1 MNKKLLLF
9 CSGVMLSTSLWA
21 QTKTIS
27 GKVTNASD
35 GTSLSN
41 VTVSIKGKAGST
53 QTNPDGSFTIKAEPG
68 DVLIFSA
75 IGSKSTQQTIG
86 SSSTIN
92 MALSGSEEALGEVV
106 VTAMGIKQQARSL
119 GFAVQNVSS
128 KEISESNQANVVNA
142 IQGKVAGVQVTN
154 SGGSPGASANIMIR
168 GGSSLSGNN
177 QPLFVVDG
185 IPIDNTTPVSQGG
198 LGAGTAPASNRG
210 VDINPEDI
218 ASISILKGPAA
229 AALYGIRAA
238 SGAVV
243 ITTKKGSSGKG
254 LITYG
259 TTFSIDN
266 VNKLP
271 KLQSIYKQGLQGKY
285 DPQSYLSWGPQFD
298 QSDKIYDNLGEFFQ
312 TSVSQVHDLTAGGST
327 ERSSFYASAS
337 LLDQNGIV
345 KNMDFDRKSFRL
357 NADHKI
363 FDNLKIG
370 ANMNYINSGRTYFSQ
385 GSANGVMGAIYW
397 PLNVDMKDYV
407 NVDGTQK
414 LLSQNSDGAVDNA
427 YWTINKKPIT
437 NKVNRFMAV
446 GDVSYDPL
454 SWLNLTYRI
463 GTDYYTENFQSVTA
477 PTSQTSVTGYLAE
490 STATNQITTSTFLA
504 NAKRS
509 YGDFNFN
516 LTVGHNLESTYRQT
530 TTSTAI
536 NFIDPDFVGINNSIQ
551 SDRTVSKSINRR
563 RIMGVFGDLNMD
575 WKNIVYLNFRGRND
589 WSSTLPKSNNSF
601 FYPSISTSVV
611 LTDLVKEIN
620 GSESTG
626 VLSYAKVRGAWAQV
640 GKDAPAHVLQTTLG
654 TYINDFTINPR
665 GFITNITDYFGNP
678 NLKPEFTN
686 SYEVGADLRFINNR
700 VGLDVT
706 WYKTKSDDQIL
717 GTRTPPSSGSF
728 LAYLNGGAIENK
740 GWEGIINIQA
750 IKKENFQWSFDL
762 NFSANRAKVLSLPGS
777 LDRVELSDAWVTDNA
792 AQAAAFLNGTV
803 FGINGN
809 VWKTNDQGQ
818 YLLDNNGRPQ
828 IASSMQLV
836 GDRNPDWIAGIT
848 NTFKYKDFGLSFM
861 WDFRQGGDV
870 FNATA
875 YTLVNSGLSPLTQ
888 NRGNIVI
895 PGIIESTGQINNLEI
910 PMNQD
915 YYQTLYAKNS
925 KNFVED
931 GSWVRLRYV
940 SLNYKAPSSLF
951 KKLRLQNLQFTLTG
965 RNLLLFTDYSGVDP
979 EVSGSGAGVGGSG
992 SFGFDN
998 LGVPATRGIDLGL
1011 KFSF

>member
-1 MNKKLLLF
+1 
-9 CSGVMLSTSLWA
+9 
-21 QTKTIS
+21 
-27 GKVTNASD
+27 
-35 GTSLSN
+35 
-41 VTVSIKGKAGST
+41 
-53 QTNPDGSFTIKAEPG
+53 
-68 DVLIFSA
+68 
-75 IGSKSTQQTIG
+75 
-86 SSSTIN
+86 
-92 MALSGSEEALGEVV
+92 
-106 VTAMGIKQQARSL
+106 
-119 GFAVQNVSS
+119 
-128 KEISESNQANVVNA
+128 
-142 IQGKVAGVQVTN
+142 
-154 SGGSPGASANIMIR
+154 
-168 GGSSLSGNN
+168 
-177 QPLFVVDG
+177 
-185 IPIDNTTPVSQGG
+185 
-198 LGAGTAPASNRG
+198 
-210 VDINPEDI
+210 
-218 ASISILKGPAA
+218 
-229 AALYGIRAA
+229 
-238 SGAVV
+238 
-243 ITTKKGSSGKG
+243 
-254 LITYG
+254 
-259 TTFSIDN
+259 
-266 VNKLP
+266 
-271 KLQSIYKQGLQGKY
+271 
-285 DPQSYLSWGPQFD
+285 
-298 QSDKIYDNLGEFFQ
+298 
-312 TSVSQVHDLTAGGST
+312 
-327 ERSSFYASAS
+327 
-337 LLDQNGIV
+337 
-345 KNMDFDRKSFRL
+345 
-357 NADHKI
+357 
-363 FDNLKIG
+363 
-370 ANMNYINSGRTYFSQ
+370 
-385 GSANGVMGAIYW
+385 
-397 PLNVDMKDYV
+397 
-407 NVDGTQK
+407 
-414 LLSQNSDGAVDNA
+414 
-427 YWTINKKPIT
+427 
-437 NKVNRFMAV
+437 
-446 GDVSYDPL
+446 
-454 SWLNLTYRI
+454 
-463 GTDYYTENFQSVTA
+463 
-477 PTSQTSVTGYLAE
+477 
-490 STATNQITTSTFLA
+490 
-504 NAKRS
+504 
-509 YGDFNFN
+509 
-516 LTVGHNLESTYRQT
+516 
-530 TTSTAI
+530 
-536 NFIDPDFVGINNSIQ
+536 
-551 SDRTVSKSINRR
+551 
-563 RIMGVFGDLNMD
+563 MGVFGDLNMD

-626 VLSYAKVRGAWAQV
+626 ILSYAKVRGAWAQV
-640 GKDAPAHVLQTTLG
+640 GKDAPAHVLRTTLG

-686 SYEVGADLRFINNR
+686 SYEVGADFRFINNR

-888 NRGNIVI
+888 NRDNMVI
-895 PGIIESTGQINNLEI
+895 PGIIESTGQVNSLAI
-910 PMNQD
+910 PLNQD

-931 GSWVRLRYV
+931 GSWIRLRYV
-940 SLNYKAPSSLF
+940 SLNYKAPSSLA
-951 KKLRLQNLQFTLTG
+951 KKLKLQNLQFTLTG